1 MIHPRTLQ
9 ALEFDKIIA
18 ALATRCLSGPGTALA
33 QALKPLADAD
43 AAHRALRLYEE
54 AALWS
59 ATPEPGTG
67 KPFALTSFPD
77 TSGLLEAAATEA
89 ASSPA
94 PAARRAVPDTEAF
107 WALRELL
114 RLAARAHASIA
125 VPEAAR
131 QWPLLLETAQETP
144 LPVQLAAALDR
155 CISDDALLRD
165 ESSPELYRLRNEV
178 RRLHQGCL
186 RKVKDFARQYN
197 LLPYLQDEFMTLSS
211 DRYVLPLKANF
222 KGRVQGIIH
231 DWSQTGETCYF
242 EPLFLVEVNNRLQE
256 LKHEEREE
264 ERKVLAYLGD
274 LLAAEL
280 TGARGALA
288 LLARLDLLQAKRRLA
303 EALDAR
309 CVPLTPAAEGITL
322 RGARHPLLVLAR
334 HGQETRAPATR
345 SSAGQPTVGQPVRP
359 LDIILRP
366 GERVLIITGA
376 NAGGK
381 TVCLKTLGLVAAMT
395 MSGLPA
401 PVLSGS
407 HLPWFSRMDAFIG
420 DEQSLDG
427 NVSTFT
433 AQIDHLAKAW
443 KHLDIQ
449 GLVLLDEFGAG
460 TDPAQGA
467 ALAQAV
473 LDGLLDK
480 QCFALSATHFP
491 ALKSYALTRE
501 GVRAASMLFD
511 PATRKPLYAL
521 AYDQVG
527 ASQAL
532 DAAREHGLPE
542 EILRRAEQYL
552 LQDGQDTTALLGRLN
567 ALAARREEELAAL
580 HRERETAKNAALQAK
595 ERLEKERARL
605 HDETRRHAAELM
617 RAWKEGRA
625 TARQALKEMSRLR
638 ASLAPAKDASAA
650 SVLPEA
656 RALVAGQE
664 VFHTVFN
671 KRGIVTDV
679 DERRGRVRLDMNG
692 VSLWAERRDLREA
705 AASGARGAAPGRA
718 PAAAGASAASRG
730 AAGEAQ
736 EEAASLRLDVRG
748 QRAPD
753 AIAATERFL
762 DKALRAGFSELEIVH
777 GRGTGALRRE
787 LQDFLRAHP
796 AVASATLAPEDRGG
810 DGMTIVVLR

>member
-18 ALATRCLSGPGTALA
+18 ALAARCLSGPGTALA
-33 QALKPLADAD
+33 QALTPLADAD

-67 KPFALTSFPD
+67 KPFVLMAFPD
-77 TSGLLEAAATEA
+77 ISGLLRKTGANAA
-89 ASSPA
+89 P
-94 PAARRAVPDTEAF
+94 RRAVPDTEAF

-114 RLAARAHASIA
+114 RLSARAHASIA
-125 VPEAAR
+125 VPEAAAR
-131 QWPLLLETAQETP
+131 WPLLLEMARETP
-144 LPVQLAAALDR
+144 LPVQLTAALNR

-186 RKVKDFARQYN
+186 RKVRDFAKQYN

-264 ERKVLAYLGD
+264 ERRILAYLDD
-274 LLAAEL
+274 LLASEL
-280 TGARGALA
+280 AGARGALA

-309 CVPLTPAAEGITL
+309 CISLTGAGEGIAL
-322 RGARHPLLVLAR
+322 MGARHPLLVLAR
-334 HGQETRAPATR
+334 HGQEGPSSR
-345 SSAGQPTVGQPVRP
+345 SSAGHAAAEQPVRP
-359 LDIILRP
+359 LDIVLRP
-366 GERVLIITGA
+366 GERVLVITGA

-401 PVLSGS
+401 PARSGS

-443 KHLDIQ
+443 KHLDTQ

-480 QCFALSATHFP
+480 RCFALSATHFP

-511 PATRKPLYAL
+511 PATRRPLYAL

-542 EILRRAEQYL
+542 EILRRAEHYL

-567 ALAARREEELAAL
+567 ALAAQRGEELAAL
-580 HRERETAKNAALQAK
+580 RKERETAKNAAIQAR

-605 HDETRRHAAELM
+605 HEETRHHAAELM

-625 TARQALKEMSRLR
+625 TAKQALREMSRLR
-638 ASLAPAKDASAA
+638 ASLAPAREAA
-650 SVLPEA
+650 ATSVLPEA
-656 RALVAGQE
+656 RALAAGQE

-705 AASGARGAAPGRA
+705 AASGAGKAAPGRA
-718 PAAAGASAASRG
+718 PSAGAPSTSRAAP
-730 AAGEAQ
+730 AGAQ
-736 EEAASLRLDVRG
+736 EETASLRLDVRG